1 MRDGDVRMFLREGFW
16 PEASCAQD
24 APGAALAAALALMAL
39 AGFPPALVAN
49 LKLAN
54 ALPKG
59 KPYTIMVQLGRQL
72 EAVRV
77 TPAVAILIESWKR
90 VRPPTT
96 SDRLFV
102 RHGGAEF
109 SRKGFIIR
117 HFKHLGLDGSLHSHT
132 RRFFVECFFSAV
144 RAKALSVPEAS
155 AVASS
160 LDRYLARLDRSQRH
174 ASPSVEDERI
184 VLEHA
189 DPFPDASKRF
199 FEDFHALL
207 DAKARGTL
215 LPDRYLAC
223 FHVNGPPAHGLS
235 ADHPMRIDLARMEW
249 SPDWP
254 IRHRQCADLYKRHR
268 DDIKRHTGD
277 GSVSTEEWAELFGI
291 SLRRYRGMVRDIE
304 QPLRPTPPPR
314 SRLDAS
320 QCELTL
326 EEERRLADIGATAW
340 PRSREDSRKVR
351 IAVLRKHAGFVFGFV
366 GAGKIANQQ
375 GARLFRMPL
384 TAFIWMKH
392 DYAAGVFDYWLRPE
406 PLTRAESLLWREF
419 VYSKRGE
426 RRKGQKAPD
435 FIRGLRLRYGV
446 PLPHVTMMKA
456 LKKSP
461 SSQRRQR
468 SYGKTEFPLSKAERR
483 RLDKI
488 AASNWPSKRQIRFRL
503 SLLRAHAAFA
513 FDLVRLKRLRLPDVA
528 RLFRIDRN
536 PTSELFMLFRE
547 GDLALALYKPTRA
560 EARDRMAL
568 FLRELSARD
577 DGQSLPEFLREFRR
591 RHRIFVPVHNARECL
606 RRISK
611 KEGKPAFHGGS
622 RLKSLPRPPLTRDE
636 RRRLKQIAGIDWE
649 GARDVDD
656 LRRDMLGS
664 EGDFL
669 MGLLVDR
676 KLSLEEAAPLVKVSR
691 SIVHGMR
698 VDWLAGLFARHVE
711 PPPGGAERERQIR
724 IVRRELNGAAG
735 DEPLGVFVVRLGRLG
750 VLLPRHLIEDLRKRI
765 LFAAA

>member
-1 MRDGDVRMFLREGFW
+1 MFLREGFW

-24 APGAALAAALALMAL
+24 APGAALAAGIALMAL
-39 AGFPPALVAN
+39 AGFPPKLLAN
-49 LKLAN
+49 VKLAN

-59 KPYTIMVQLGRQL
+59 KPTTIMVELGGQL

-77 TPAVAILIESWKR
+77 TPAVAVLIESWKR

-102 RHGGAEF
+102 RHGGAPF
-109 SRKGFIIR
+109 SRKGFIQR
-117 HFKHLGLDGSLHSHT
+117 HFQHLGLNGSLHSHT
-132 RRFFVECFFSAV
+132 RRFFIERFFSAV
-144 RAKALSVPEAS
+144 RAKGLSVPEAS

-189 DPFPDASKRF
+189 DPFPGSSKRF
-199 FEDFHALL
+199 FEDSHALS

-223 FHVNGPPAHGLS
+223 FRLKGTPAHGLP
-235 ADHPMRIDLARMEW
+235 ADHPLRADLARMEW

-254 IRHRQCADLYKRHR
+254 MRYRQCADLYRRHR

-277 GSVSTEEWAELFGI
+277 GSILVDEWAELFG
-291 SLRRYRGMVRDIE
+291 LCTRRYRAMARYIE
-304 QPLRPTPPPR
+304 QPLRPTPFFK

-326 EEERRLADIGATAW
+326 EEERRLASIGATAW
-340 PRSREDSRKVR
+340 PRSRGECRKVR
-351 IAVLRKHAGFVFGFV
+351 IAVLRKHAGFVFGLV
-366 GAGKIANQQ
+366 EVGKITNRQ

-384 TAFIWMKH
+384 TAFVWVKH
-392 DYAAGVFDYWLRPE
+392 DYAAGVFDYWLRSE

-419 VYSKRGE
+419 VFSKRGE

-456 LKKSP
+456 LKKRP
-461 SSQRRQR
+461 SSQRRQS
-468 SYGKTEFPLSKAERR
+468 SYGKTAFPLSKAERR
-483 RLDKI
+483 RLEKI
-488 AASNWPSKRQIRFRL
+488 AASSWPSKRRIRFRL
-503 SLLRAHAAFA
+503 SLLREHAAFV
-513 FDLVRLKRLRLPDVA
+513 FDLVRLKRLRLPDIA
-528 RLFRIDRN
+528 RLFRMGANR
-536 PTSELFMLFRE
+536 TGELFLLYRE
-547 GDLALALYKPTRA
+547 GDLALALYKPRWA

-568 FLRELSARD
+568 FLREFNARD

-591 RHRIFVPVHNARECL
+591 RHRIFIPAHNAREYL

-611 KEGKPAFHGGS
+611 KEGKPASYGGS
-622 RLKSLPRPPLTRDE
+622 KLTNLPRPPLTRDE
-636 RRRLKQIAGIDWE
+636 RWRLKKIGGIDWE

-656 LRRDMLGS
+656 LRREMLGS

-676 KLSLEEAAPLVKVSR
+676 KLSVKEAAPLINVSH

-698 VDWLAGLFARHVE
+698 TDWLAGLFARHVE
-711 PPPGGAERERQIR
+711 PPPAGAERKRQIR
-724 IVRRELNGAAG
+724 IVQRQLNGAG
-735 DEPLGVFVVRLGRLG
+735 SNEPLGHFVVRLGRLG
-750 VLLPRHLIEDLRKRI
+750 VLLPRHLIEDLRKRAWS
-765 LFAAA
+765 AAA